1 MKRYDLNKNWEYLE
15 SNLQNPLMVGILQG
29 WKKTDLPHDYATEKP
44 RDPNAPNGPDE
55 GYMPSAGLYY
65 RKSFVVEPQ
74 AVGQRFWLEFEGVA
88 GNAEVWVNKKLAA
101 KHFNPYTSFWAEVTD
116 LLHAGENEITVYTDD
131 RAKPNSRW
139 YVGCGIYRHVWLHMA
154 APVSVAPTGCAS
166 PPPSW
171 KAAAPRWTSAPN

>member
-74 AVGQRFWLEFEGVA
+74 AGSGWSLRA
-88 GNAEVWVNKKLAA
+88 SLATPRSGST
-101 KHFNPYTSFWAEVTD
+101 KSWRPSILTPT
-116 LLHAGENEITVYTDD
+116 
-131 RAKPNSRW
+131 
-139 YVGCGIYRHVWLHMA
+139 
-154 APVSVAPTGCAS
+154 PVSG
-166 PPPSW
+166 
-171 KAAAPRWTSAPN
+171 PR